1 MAVSCTGA
9 IQLPSY
15 LCKASMKRNMS
26 EGMISPYFNQYCPAF
41 AVVEEREHIQPTL
54 FSLLLGVFF
63 VLFFII
69 SFVLKQL
76 FLWVDKLLKIPFCL
90 RSDLLISQLCSGS
103 RKQACSCHSAALYW
117 PLNWQGCIL
126 MPKQYD
132 YQQQLKILFKLSV
145 GCQAVQNIYTFCVYV
160 TYNVEIWQQIHFSKN
175 TDADK
180 NLNEIGKLP

>member
-1 MAVSCTGA
+1 
-9 IQLPSY
+9 
-15 LCKASMKRNMS
+15 MKRNMS

-145 GCQAVQNIYTFCVYV
+145 GCQAVQNINKFNVYMANQKKIV
-160 TYNVEIWQQIHFSKN
+160 LWILSGKN
-175 TDADK
+175 TAVNE
-180 NLNEIGKLP
+180 NLNACAKEFL